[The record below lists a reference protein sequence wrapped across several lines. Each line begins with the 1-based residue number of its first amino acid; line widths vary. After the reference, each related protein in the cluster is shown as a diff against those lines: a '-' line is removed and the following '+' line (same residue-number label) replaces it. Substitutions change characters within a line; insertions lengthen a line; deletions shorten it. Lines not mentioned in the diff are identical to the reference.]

1 MNQTKSLAPHAPK
14 NMPDI
19 ASEAT
24 QALPTTL
31 NWVGM
36 AGMRQPIEV
45 TDGSEF
51 VRVNARSALFVN
63 LENPEAKGIHMSR
76 LYLQLNELARHQALA
91 PASIE
96 DFCQKAV
103 QSHEKLS
110 SAALVE
116 FRFDHLVN
124 RKALL
129 SDNYGWNAYPIKIK
143 GVYANQTLKLE
154 VAVEVLYS
162 STCPCSSALA
172 WQINE
177 ESFSSEFA
185 GQSQVSAA
193 DVRAWL
199 SAETGTK
206 AVPHSQRSSA
216 QVAVQ
221 LQDVTADR
229 FHITT
234 LIDLLESALK
244 TPVQTAVKR
253 EDEQEFARLNGNN
266 QMFCEDAAR
275 RLKIAL
281 MDDSAYADFRLRVNH
296 MESLH
301 AHDAVA
307 MVVKGVAGGYQ
318 CAIS

>member
-1 MNQTKSLAPHAPK
+1 MNQTKTLAPHAPK

-24 QALPTTL
+24 QTPPTTL
-31 NWVGM
+31 DWVGM
-36 AGMRQPIEV
+36 AGMHQPVEV
-45 TDGSEF
+45 IDGNESA
-51 VRVNARSALFVN
+51 RVNAKTALFVN
-63 LENPEAKGIHMSR
+63 LVDPEAKGIHMSR
-76 LYLQLNELARHQALA
+76 LYLQLNELSLHQALT
-91 PASIE
+91 PVGIE
-96 DFCQKAV
+96 HFCQQAM

-110 SAALVE
+110 SAVLVE
-116 FRFDHLVN
+116 FQFDHLVN

-129 SDNYGWNAYPIKIK
+129 SDNYGWSAYPIKIK
-143 GVYANQTLKLE
+143 GVYADQKLKLE
-154 VAVEVLYS
+154 IEAEVLYS

-172 WQINE
+172 WQLNE
-177 ESFSSEFA
+177 ESFGRDFA
-185 GQSQVSAA
+185 GLSQVSVA

-199 SAETGTK
+199 SAEAGTK
-206 AVPHSQRSSA
+206 AVPHSQRSLA

-221 LQDVTADR
+221 LEDVTADR

-234 LIDLLESALK
+234 LVDLLENVLQ

-253 EDEQEFARLNGNN
+253 EDEQEFARRNGAN

-281 MDDSAYADFRLRVNH
+281 MDDSAYADFRIRVNH

-307 MVVKGVAGGYQ
+307 MAAKGIPGGYQ
-318 CAIS
+318 CTV